1 MESLALKNTII
12 TGSTGVI
19 GLALTKLLSDR
30 EINTYVICHRGSRRN
45 YTILDTRYIHK
56 IYCDLNELKQ
66 LPDMID
72 THIDAFFHLAWSGTQ
87 DRNNRMDMYL
97 QNENVR
103 YALDSV
109 KAAQRLGCKVY
120 IGAGSQAEYGYVN
133 GVIHS
138 DQREEPV
145 TGYGMAKLCAGQ
157 MTRVMCKEAGI
168 RHIWPRIVS
177 IYGPNDGKNTLISTV
192 IRSLRNQETP
202 KLTAGEQIW
211 DYLYSQDAAE
221 ALLAMAESGNDGAK
235 YVLGS
240 GQARPLK
247 EYMELTRDAV
257 NKSAKLNIGAIPYLP
272 NQVMHLEADISDLK
286 RDTGWNPMTSFEEGI
301 QKTVEY
307 ETKKTC

>member
-1 MESLALKNTII
+1 MTKNKRAIV
-12 TGSTGVI
+12 TGCTGVI
-19 GLALTKLLSDR
+19 GSALVKLLCDR
-30 EINTYVICHRGSRRN
+30 KIRTYVVCHLESQRN
-45 YTILDTRYIHK
+45 DTISDSECIHK

-87 DRNNRMDMYL
+87 DRDNRMDMYL

-157 MTRVMCKEAGI
+157 MTRAMCKETGI

-177 IYGPNDGKNTLISTV
+177 VYGPNDGKDTLISTI
-192 IRSLRNQETP
+192 IRELMNNETP
-202 KLTAGEQIW
+202 KLTAGEQMW

-221 ALLAMAESGNDGAK
+221 ALLAMAESGHDGAK

-240 GQARPLK
+240 GNARPLK

-257 NKSAKLNIGAIPYLP
+257 DKSAKLDIGAIPYLP
-272 NQVMHLEADISDLK
+272 NQVMHLEADISDLT
-286 RDTGWNPMTSFEEGI
+286 RDTGWKPRTSFEDGI

-307 ETKKTC
+307 EANKKQ

>member
-1 MESLALKNTII
+1 MTKNKRAIV
-12 TGSTGVI
+12 TGCTGVI
-19 GLALTKLLSDR
+19 GSALVKLLCDR
-30 EINTYVICHRGSRRN
+30 KIQTYVVCHLESQRN
-45 YTILDTRYIHK
+45 DTISDSECIHK

-87 DRNNRMDMYL
+87 DRDNRMDMYL

-157 MTRVMCKEAGI
+157 MTRAMCKETGI

-177 IYGPNDGKNTLISTV
+177 VYGPNDGKDTLISTI
-192 IRSLRNQETP
+192 IRELMNNETP
-202 KLTAGEQIW
+202 KLTAGEQMW

-221 ALLAMAESGNDGAK
+221 ALLAMAESGHDGAK

-257 NKSAKLNIGAIPYLP
+257 NKSAKLDIGAIPYLP

>member
-1 MESLALKNTII
+1 METIKSAI
-12 TGSTGVI
+12 VTGSTGLI
-19 GLALTKLLSDR
+19 GSSLIRLLSEK
-30 EINTYVICHRGSRRN
+30 EITTYAVCHRESDRDHV
-45 YTILDTRYIHK
+45 IPESEYIHK
-56 IYCDLNELKQ
+56 IYCNLDEFHDLQK
-66 LPDMID
+66 MID

-221 ALLAMAESGNDGAK
+221 ALLAMAESGHDGAK

-257 NKSAKLNIGAIPYLP
+257 NKSAKLDIGAIPYLP

-286 RDTGWNPMTSFEEGI
+286 RDTRWNPMTSFEEGI